1 MRVIKHNGKSQK
13 FNKEKIEVA
22 IIKAADKIDI
32 EMPEYLVK
40 RIAGYVEEEVLKS
53 EKKSITVDAISK
65 LVEDRLMSSSYK
77 NVARSYIEYRH
88 DRDLFKNTTDK
99 SILELIAGSNDEWN
113 KENSNKDAKLVTTQ
127 RDYIA
132 GITSKDIARRF
143 IIPTDVQDAMDEGA
157 IYIHDLDYIA
167 ENTRTNCCVF
177 NLEDMLQNGTVINGI
192 KINKPHKLLTA
203 TTVATQIITAVS
215 SSQYGGVTMSLAHL
229 APFVNES
236 RKRYKEKYKNFCLDS
251 ELVDKLVEADVKKEI
266 TDSVQTYNYQLTSM
280 QSTNGQSPFITLWMY
295 LGEAKNKQERDDL
308 ALLIE
313 EVLKQRI
320 EGLEN
325 EHGAKITIAFPKL
338 VLCLDKYLMDKTS
351 KYYYL
356 KNFAAE
362 CTSKRLVPDYVSEK
376 IMKENKINKFGKGD
390 VYGPMGKCKLQLI

>member
-1 MRVIKHNGKSQK
+1 MRVIKHGGRTQK

-32 EMPEYLVK
+32 EMPEYLIK
-40 RIAGYVEEEVLKS
+40 RIAGYVEEEIAKS
-53 EKKSITVDAISK
+53 EKKTITVDEISK

-77 NVARSYIEYRH
+77 NVARSYIEHRH

-143 IIPTDVQDAMDEGA
+143 IIPKDIQEAMDEGA

-177 NLEDMLQNGTVINGI
+177 NLEDMLQNGTIINGI
-192 KINKPHKLLTA
+192 KINKPHRLLTA
-203 TTVATQIITAVS
+203 TTVATQIVTAVS

-236 RKRYKEKYKNFCLDS
+236 RKRYKEKYKNFCLDN

-266 TDSVQTYNYQLTSM
+266 KDAMQTYTYQLNSM
-280 QSTNGQSPFITLWMY
+280 NSTNG
-295 LGEAKNKQERDDL
+295 
-308 ALLIE
+308 LL
-313 EVLKQRI
+313 
-320 EGLEN
+320 
-325 EHGAKITIAFPKL
+325 
-338 VLCLDKYLMDKTS
+338 
-351 KYYYL
+351 
-356 KNFAAE
+356 
-362 CTSKRLVPDYVSEK
+362 KRLAVIK
-376 IMKENKINKFGKGD
+376 QG
-390 VYGPMGKCKLQLI
+390 